1 MKDHESTN
9 DQQHMNPYILYF
21 TLGDLTHI
29 AVCLADSCAM
39 AQARLLARLPEAD
52 ILDTQVVATDQI
64 AILSPKTTEEDL
76 ELTALDHESF
86 MSLTT
91 RPIETSR
98 LENIP
103 FDSHED

>member
-1 MKDHESTN
+1 
-9 DQQHMNPYILYF
+9 MNPYILYF

-29 AVCLADSCAM
+29 AVCLADSCDM
-39 AQARLLARLPEAD
+39 ARSRLLTRLPEAD
-52 ILDTQVVATDQI
+52 ILEIQLVATDQI

-76 ELTALDHESF
+76 ELTSLSSDAFLD
-86 MSLTT
+86 LTL

-103 FDSHED
+103 F

>member
-1 MKDHESTN
+1 M
-9 DQQHMNPYILYF
+9 
-21 TLGDLTHI
+21 
-29 AVCLADSCAM
+29 
-39 AQARLLARLPEAD
+39 
-52 ILDTQVVATDQI
+52 VATDQI
-64 AILSPKTTEEDL
+64 AVLSPKTTEEDL

-103 FDSHED
+103 LDNHEIENTHA